1 MPKNNNLATKAVS
14 NRLSVVQE
22 SKEDEG
28 YSSVV
33 TDAINYH
40 NITLKG
46 AAQKERLECTARTG
60 QKKQAED
67 VNKSRISRSGE
78 LIPKWSICTLI
89 MPRDKNDFT
98 PKNLPVLVCGSYF
111 YKKSN
116 LVRYR

>member
-40 NITLKG
+40 NIMLKG
-46 AAQKERLECTARTG
+46 AAQRERLECTARTG

-67 VNKSRISRSGE
+67 VNKSRISQSGE
-78 LIPKWSICTLI
+78 LIPKWYICALI
-89 MPRDKNDFT
+89 MPSDKSDFT
-98 PKNLPVLVCGSYF
+98 PKNLPVLVCDSYF